1 MIPETIRPS
10 ITSNNEIPDFLI
22 KTTLGCSLIVI
33 ALLIPFTINNL
44 LQERYILTL
53 ATALIGITCLINVWF
68 GLKGRY
74 SLLVNAYLVAPIGTV
89 SIVYTM
95 TQLGH
100 AGSYWPFLLVL
111 SYYFVLPEKRA
122 WIFNLVTVSIIVPAA
137 WSLLEQP
144 SAARFSA
151 VIIGVSLFAFISM
164 REINILHALLKEK
177 AATDELT
184 GLLNRNLLESS
195 LAHAIAQSQRS
206 DVPMSL
212 IMLDADHFKSINDN
226 FGHAAGDDVLKLL
239 GSLLNSQI
247 RSSDTAFRVGGEE
260 FLILVYKADEKQAA
274 TIAENLRRQVE
285 NSSILPDQTVT
296 ISAGVAE
303 LQENMS
309 VSAWMSACDEKLY
322 RAKQGG
328 RNIVVV

>member
-10 ITSNNEIPDFLI
+10 IASDNGIPDFLI
-22 KTTLGCSLIVI
+22 KTTLGCSLIVVVI
-33 ALLIPFTINNL
+33 LIPFTINNL

-53 ATALIGITCLINVWF
+53 ATSLIGITCLINVWY
-68 GLKGRY
+68 GVKGRY
-74 SLLVNAYLVAPIGTV
+74 SLLVNAYLVAPIATI

-111 SYYFVLPEKRA
+111 AYYFVLPEKRA

-164 REINILHALLKEK
+164 REVNILHALLKER

-195 LAHAIAQSQRS
+195 LGHAIAQSQRS
-206 DVPMSL
+206 GVPMSL

-226 FGHAAGDDVLKLL
+226 FGHGAGDDVLKLL
-239 GSLLNSQI
+239 GSLFNSQI
-247 RSSDTAFRVGGEE
+247 RSSDTAFRIGGEE

-303 LQENMS
+303 LQKNMS
-309 VSAWMSACDEKLY
+309 VSAWMNACDEKLY